1 MSVRPG
7 LDGARS
13 GRASQ
18 PHPGIGRAGST
29 PERRLRLLDVHRMIE
44 KPPPPVAWR
53 IKGLAVDGCLTM
65 LAGRE
70 GQGKSLLALTLAS
83 AVSRGG
89 DVAGFTCQQGRSL
102 IVDVENGEHEAHRRI
117 HGLRPD
123 PDGLS
128 YCVDPLKLPDE
139 LDLLDYL
146 IAEVQPNFLV
156 LDSLR
161 PMSGGSDE
169 NDSRMD
175 TVLAPLRDLVRA
187 SGAACV
193 LLHHAPKQGDE
204 YRGSTAIGAAVEL
217 GFTLA
222 SPGEG
227 DAKRLRCWK
236 CRPAAKQPDR
246 WLAIRER
253 PNGPEFVRADA
264 PTPADT
270 GMADLTDKIVAALA
284 SGPQQRADL
293 AELVGEPRTQPSGA
307 FQRALN
313 VAVSRALVAKLKR
326 GLYALPQE
334 TP

>member
-1 MSVRPG
+1 MS
-7 LDGARS
+7 ARAGS
-13 GRASQ
+13 DGRASQ
-18 PHPGIGRAGST
+18 PRPGDGGAGSASK
-29 PERRLRLLDVHRMIE
+29 RRLRLLDVHRMVEE
-44 KPPPPVAWR
+44 KPPPVAWR
-53 IKGLAVDGCLTM
+53 IQGLAVDGCLTM

-89 DVAGFTCQQGRSL
+89 HVAGFACQRGHSL
-102 IVDVENGEHEAHRRI
+102 IVDVENGQHEAHRRI
-117 HGLRPD
+117 YGLRPD
-123 PDGLS
+123 PNGLS
-128 YCVDPLKLPDE
+128 YCVDPFKLPDE
-139 LDLLDYL
+139 LDLLDNL
-146 IAEVQPNFLV
+146 IAEVRPNFLV

-187 SGAACV
+187 SGAACI

-227 DAKRLRCWK
+227 DSKRLRCWK
-236 CRPAAKQPDR
+236 CRPAAKQPDQ

-253 PNGPEFVRADA
+253 PEGPEFVCAD
-264 PTPADT
+264 TPALADT
-270 GMADLTDKIVAALA
+270 GLRDLIEKIVAALA
-284 SGPQQRADL
+284 AGPQQRADL
-293 AELVGEPRTQPSGA
+293 AELIGEPRSQPSGA

-313 VAVSRALVAKLKR
+313 SAVRGGSVIKPKR
-326 GLYALPQE
+326 GLYALAQE